1 MHLVVLRSAHS
12 LSAKPVSLKIR
23 VTWGV
28 VADLQKQSSAGILIP
43 SSQFR
48 KELPKVAL
56 EVLTIHFSSMK
67 GWITCVSG
75 APRRCQLNSKTHMLN
90 EALQPLRHMS
100 FPMWHGCIARRRE
113 IFFLNKACHS
123 GSTKAYSTM
132 LSRRRVRS
140 SQECSSLT
148 PRE

>member
-1 MHLVVLRSAHS
+1 MAVLRSAHS
-12 LSAKPVSLKIR
+12 LSARPVSLKIR
-23 VTWGV
+23 VTWKV
-28 VADLQKQSSAGILIP
+28 VADLQMQSSAGILIP
-43 SSQFR
+43 SAQFI
-48 KELPKVAL
+48 KELPNVAL
-56 EVLTIHFSSMK
+56 KVLTIHFSSTT

-75 APRRCQLNSKTHMLN
+75 APRRRQLDSKTHMLN
-90 EALQPLRHMS
+90 EVLQPLRHMS
-100 FPMWHGCIARRRE
+100 FPMWHGRIAIRRE
-113 IFFLNKACHS
+113 IFFSSKACPS